1 MKRFSSSDSFDA
13 LITVYKSAD
22 KTSTKRKQIY
32 GREFQAMMDCLEEE
46 DCREEASQATEK
58 KRRLTVDQVKAL
70 EKNFEVDNK
79 LEPDRKVKLAEELGL
94 QPRQIAVWFQ
104 NRRARLKSK
113 ELEKDYGL
121 LKANYDALRLDYN
134 NLQQENEALTAELR
148 ELKAKLCQENEE
160 TSHAVEAEAPV
171 SEQSK
176 NHVSSENA
184 NAQLLTSPPS
194 FSSLFTGSSSSS
206 HPSMNW
212 VQFSDSRTILSNV
225 YQQPQLVKVEE
236 QSLLF
241 NPEDPCNIFSV
252 DQAPTLQ
259 WYFTGH

>member
-1 MKRFSSSDSFDA
+1 MGSETFDHFHE
-13 LITVYKSAD
+13 D

-113 ELEKDYGL
+113 ELERDYGL

-194 FSSLFTGSSSSS
+194 FSPLFTGSSSSS

>member
-1 MKRFSSSDSFDA
+1 MGSE
-13 LITVYKSAD
+13 TVDHFHED

-58 KRRLTVDQVKAL
+58 KRRLTVVQVKAL

-113 ELEKDYGL
+113 ELERDYGL

-134 NLQQENEALTAELR
+134 NLQQENEALTAEVLYCYVN
-148 ELKAKLCQENEE
+148 LCDKKL
-160 TSHAVEAEAPV
+160 TALIDF
-171 SEQSK
+171 K
-176 NHVSSENA
+176 FIK
-184 NAQLLTSPPS
+184 LY
-194 FSSLFTGSSSSS
+194 
-206 HPSMNW
+206 
-212 VQFSDSRTILSNV
+212 TIGCLICS
-225 YQQPQLVKVEE
+225 
-236 QSLLF
+236 
-241 NPEDPCNIFSV
+241 
-252 DQAPTLQ
+252 
-259 WYFTGH
+259 